1 MAEPCAE
8 LVARCFAART
18 AGHMLHLKTR
28 SYAQH
33 VALNEFYT
41 RIGDGA
47 DEFAEAYQGVY
58 DLLEIPLLRPPATS
72 DPVGMITELR
82 EWLAEHRSEC
92 AGDNTELGNIIDE
105 LLHVCDTALYKL
117 RFLK

>member
-18 AGHMLHLKTR
+18 AGHILHLKTR

-41 RIGDGA
+41 RIGDAA

-58 DLLEIPLLRPPATS
+58 SLLEIPALRPPTLS
-72 DPVGMITELR
+72 DPVALVTELR
-82 EWLAEHRSEC
+82 EWTAEHRAAC
-92 AGDNTELGNIIDE
+92 AGDSTELGNIIDE
-105 LLHVCDTALYKL
+105 LLHVCDRALYKL